1 MAPLP
6 SGLVT
11 FCFTD
16 IEASTQLNQH
26 LGECF
31 GALIAKH
38 DALIRRAVSDRDG
51 VVIKSLGDGLFLAFA
66 DPRQAV
72 LACRDAQRA
81 LTSHSWPGGVTVRVR
96 MACTRARRFRRVV
109 TTPPWRSIRRS
120 ACLPLLM
127 GGRSC

>member
-26 LGECF
+26 LGGRF
-31 GALIAKH
+31 GALIAEH

-51 VVIKSLGDGLFLAFA
+51 VVIKSLGDGL
-66 DPRQAV
+66 
-72 LACRDAQRA
+72 
-81 LTSHSWPGGVTVRVR
+81 SWPSPTRGKPCSPAGTRNVRSR
-96 MACTRARRFRRVV
+96 RIPGRAGSPFGSGWACTRAKRFRRVV